1 MFLCQ
6 LHNQANTL
14 EKKDYLCYYDSNK
27 CEVITEYDYG

>member
-14 EKKDYLCYYDSNK
+14 EKKDYLCYYGSIK
-27 CEVITEYDYG
+27 CEVVINGV